1 MDTTAPKESSNSQR
15 TGVPSSPGKFCG
27 SCASSGGDSG
37 LSEYSSA
44 GDVKGED
51 DETPGSSGCDIAK
64 GVMVE
69 VVAGSKSWTPSRTDG
84 RAWQA
89 QAGQYDALHA
99 TSARLARLA
108 VVTPPRVA
116 GFGTAVSRSVLVVD
130 DSVFS
135 QYSSLPGCP
144 PFQTPGQCRVH
155 SLTHHDDRAPQSP

>member
-51 DETPGSSGCDIAK
+51 DKTPGSSGCDIAK
-64 GVMVE
+64 DVMVE
-69 VVAGSKSWTPSRTDG
+69 VVAGSKSWTPSRTDS

-108 VVTPPRVA
+108 VVTPPRVLAPLSPVRSSSSTTRCSVNTLRSRDVRLSKRQDNA
-116 GFGTAVSRSVLVVD
+116 GYTV
-130 DSVFS
+130 
-135 QYSSLPGCP
+135 
-144 PFQTPGQCRVH
+144 
-155 SLTHHDDRAPQSP
+155 